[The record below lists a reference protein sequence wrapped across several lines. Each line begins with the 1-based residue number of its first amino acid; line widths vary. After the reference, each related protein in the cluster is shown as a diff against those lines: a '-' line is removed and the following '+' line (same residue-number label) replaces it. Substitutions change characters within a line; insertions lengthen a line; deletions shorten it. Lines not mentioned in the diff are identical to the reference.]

1 MPKDYKDW
9 KRNFYRMQ
17 KLIIFLAPT
26 LLLSFL
32 AFGLQPALAHE
43 EADFGDIKVVAG
55 WVNEPPLANQLNG
68 IILMVSQVSNGQP
81 VNNAPAQLDVTLQKG
96 ADNMPLNFQPTEE
109 AGSYTATILPT
120 QPGQYAVVMQ
130 GAVAGQAI
138 NGQIQIEDVEDT
150 ARFAFP
156 PVASTDGSSSISSSN
171 SSSSSSSSSNL
182 IPQGLIEQL
191 QIVIADLTAQVEQS
205 NVTATQANNLTQSIT
220 GSIGELQTSADRAYL
235 FSLIGVGVG
244 TAGIAIGVVALSRRE
259 KI

>member
-1 MPKDYKDW
+1 
-9 KRNFYRMQ
+9 MQ

-138 NGQIQIEDVEDT
+138 NGLIQIEDVEDT

-171 SSSSSSSSSNL
+171 SSSSSSNQ
-182 IPQGLIEQL
+182 IPEGLIDQL
-191 QIVIADLTAQVEQS
+191 QTVMADLTAQVEQS

-220 GSIGELQTSADRAYL
+220 ESIGELHTSADRAYL

>member
-1 MPKDYKDW
+1 
-9 KRNFYRMQ
+9 MQ

-32 AFGLQPALAHE
+32 AFSLQPALAHE

-120 QPGQYAVVMQ
+120 QAGQYAVVMQ

-171 SSSSSSSSSNL
+171 SSSSSNQ

>member
-138 NGQIQIEDVEDT
+138 NGLIQIEDVEDT

-171 SSSSSSSSSNL
+171 SSSSSSNQ
-182 IPQGLIEQL
+182 IPQVLIEQL

>member
-1 MPKDYKDW
+1 
-9 KRNFYRMQ
+9 MQ

-26 LLLSFL
+26 LLLPFL
-32 AFGLQPALAHE
+32 AFSLQPALAHE

-120 QPGQYAVVMQ
+120 QAGQYAVVMQ

-156 PVASTDGSSSISSSN
+156 PVASTDGSSSISSSISSSN
-171 SSSSSSSSSNL
+171 SSSSSSNQ
-182 IPQGLIEQL
+182 IPEGLIDQL
-191 QIVIADLTAQVEQS
+191 QTVMADLTAQVEQS

-220 GSIGELQTSADRAYL
+220 ESIGELHTSADRAYL